1 MENFKDYY
9 VILGVSRYA
18 SEDEIKKAYRN
29 LAKEYHPD
37 KHQGEA
43 PEKTAY
49 YEEKFKEVQEAYEQ
63 LGNESKNDN
72 RANYNKKYDA
82 YQEKQ
87 ERRRKARE
95 EQFRSER
102 AQSER
107 TSQSKSQRTASH
119 AKTER
124 KTTQEK
130 VEEPSMRKF
139 ASDIKQ
145 AWQEVR
151 AEEKKQPFFKRHKT
165 LNGKIYRNFHKK
177 NGTTAD
183 EIIYAM
189 KNGTLHIFAETLFQ
203 LEKLTHITEDSIPK
217 YILRNRA
224 VLATL
229 LAVVMLTAGAGLGKG
244 ETPIIDGNKESYSQ
258 NTPNPNDKTYEEESY
273 YQDDEKE
280 NTVENYKVY
289 RKYQIEPGDTL
300 SVLAENAN
308 TTVDEIMRRNGLSS
322 TKILAGNTL
331 YIPYNIDAEDL
342 RYATV
347 AAYYQPGTSLNDF
360 AARYNTTADS
370 IYTLNEEAFEDGQ
383 AISDTLLVPTFP
395 TQKEI
400 KEQKNVKTYT
410 YSYE

>member
-9 VILGVSRYA
+9 VILGVSRTA

-37 KHQGEA
+37 KHQGA
-43 PEKTAY
+43 TPEEMAY
-49 YEEKFKEVQEAYEQ
+49 YEEKFKQVHEAYEQ
-63 LGNESKNDN
+63 IGNESKNDN
-72 RANYNKKYDA
+72 RAQYNKKYDA
-82 YQEKQ
+82 YQERQ

-102 AQSER
+102 TR
-107 TSQSKSQRTASH
+107 TESSSQRQRTTSH
-119 AKTER
+119 T
-124 KTTQEK
+124 KTTQQEK

-139 ASDIKQ
+139 AQDIKQ

-151 AEEKKQPFFKRHKT
+151 QEEKKQPFFKRHKT

-224 VLATL
+224 VLATVLAFVIL
-229 LAVVMLTAGAGLGKG
+229 LSGAGLGKG
-244 ETPIIDGNKESYSQ
+244 EVPQVDGNKESYSQ
-258 NTPNPNDKTYEEESY
+258 NTPNPNDKTYDEETY
-273 YQDDEKE
+273 YQEDEE
-280 NTVENYKVY
+280 TTIENYQIY
-289 RKYQIEPGDTL
+289 RKYTVEQGDTL
-300 SVLAENAN
+300 SELAEDAN
-308 TTVDEIMRRNGLSS
+308 TTVNEIMRRNGLSS
-322 TKILAGNTL
+322 TTIFAGSTI

-360 AARYNTTADS
+360 ASRYNTTADS

-383 AISDTLLVPTFP
+383 AISDTLLVPTFA

-400 KEQKNVKTYT
+400 KEQKAVKTYT